1 MWIGFNALD
10 FVLIYINAF
19 GVDSNAK
26 LGGSSALLVAYS
38 ARVPPGRYSALS
50 VLTWQQPAAWRSG

>member
-1 MWIGFNALD
+1 VSGVAVWIGFNALD

-26 LGGSSALLVAYS
+26 LCGSYL
-38 ARVPPGRYSALS
+38 PF
-50 VLTWQQPAAWRSG
+50 